1 MESQYKPHQ
10 KEAILDFCVTHLLS
24 SAEEKLDHDSTF
36 QTIILEL
43 NIDMKHQRQVKLCRC
58 QVRQ

>member
-43 NIDMKHQRQVKLCRC
+43 NILHRQVKICRC

>member
-24 SAEEKLDHDSTF
+24 SAEEKVDHDSTF

-43 NIDMKHQRQVKLCRC
+43 NIDMKQQR
-58 QVRQ
+58 